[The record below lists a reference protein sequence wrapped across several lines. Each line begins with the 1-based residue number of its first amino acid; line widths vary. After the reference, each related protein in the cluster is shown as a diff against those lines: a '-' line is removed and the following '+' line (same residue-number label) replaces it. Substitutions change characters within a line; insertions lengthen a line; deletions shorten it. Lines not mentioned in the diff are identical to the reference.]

1 MLRKIAEVLGFPFNE
16 EDQTTMAL
24 LQRVQ
29 SKMPAS
35 IKEDHPAINAVI
47 RAADED
53 VQRESARVFDF
64 MFKQA
69 EEAVKP
75 KERVFKIKPSLK
87 GARIKVAAAN
97 GVRFSFGPVWNES
110 VKKGKGI
117 ALVPT
122 NRTKLNHQAEL
133 AGIANADKMEVRAL
147 CAAIAETL

>member
-24 LQRVQ
+24 LQRIH

-35 IKEDHPAINAVI
+35 IKEDHPAIKAVI
-47 RAADED
+47 RAAEED
-53 VQRESARVFDF
+53 VELESKRVIDF

-69 EEAVKP
+69 EVATTP

-133 AGIANADKMEVRAL
+133 AGITNPDKMEVRAL